1 MMKVVK
7 IMKHFKFISKITS
20 IILFSTFLGIMSV
33 NAQEDYYTL
42 EEILAVPDDVFWSE
56 EYADPDVSFDV
67 FFDYFYEYCTYSNEN
82 GQVVMNSSVHADL
95 SEDEKYIPNITEKK
109 IKRAVGTD
117 VEYNLVTPID
127 FPNGLV
133 YDYSCRFYFPSLN
146 GEVCSKEKLML
157 LEKMSYSI
165 MQFFNTN
172 FSLSSNLPRATA
184 LAPES
189 VIAGDVN
196 IDKKVD
202 LYDVIWIASDLAD
215 IFDFTEGQQAIGDVN
230 EDGEC
235 NLYDAVEIAKGLM

>member
-1 MMKVVK
+1 
-7 IMKHFKFISKITS
+7 
-20 IILFSTFLGIMSV
+20 
-33 NAQEDYYTL
+33 
-42 EEILAVPDDVFWSE
+42 
-56 EYADPDVSFDV
+56 
-67 FFDYFYEYCTYSNEN
+67 
-82 GQVVMNSSVHADL
+82 
-95 SEDEKYIPNITEKK
+95 
-109 IKRAVGTD
+109 
-117 VEYNLVTPID
+117 
-127 FPNGLV
+127 
-133 YDYSCRFYFPSLN
+133 
-146 GEVCSKEKLML
+146 
-157 LEKMSYSI
+157 MSYSI